1 MGNGSVA
8 VFWLRGGGQYGLY
21 ADWDANWQL
30 QTSTYTNNDQSVSPT
45 TSYPGVNYNK
55 ATLDGGALSSY
66 PVGAIY
72 MSTSS
77 TSPAS
82 IFGGSWQSI
91 ASERVLMGV
100 SSSHGAGSTVS
111 AGLPNIKGAV
121 LDTWHGGNPSGSG
134 ALSVAVVGRN
144 AVRKGDDGT
153 FTWGDFYFDAASY
166 NSIYGNASTVQPAA
180 YYVYM
185 WRRTG

>member
-1 MGNGSVA
+1 MWNGSMA
-8 VFWLRGGGQYGLY
+8 VFWLRGGGSYCLY
-21 ADWDANWQL
+21 SDWDGEWTL
-30 QTSTYTNNDQSVSPT
+30 YTSTYTNNNQSIAPT
-45 TSYPGVNYNK
+45 TSYPGVSYNK
-55 ATLDGGALSSY
+55 ATLEANSSY

-72 MSTSS
+72 MSTDS

-121 LDTWHGGNPSGSG
+121 LDTWHGGRPSGSG
-134 ALSVAVVGRN
+134 ALSVAVNGRS
-144 AVRKGDDGT
+144 AVRNGDDGT
-153 FTWGDFYFDAASY
+153 FTWGNFYFNAASY

>member
-1 MGNGSVA
+1 MGQSSQA
-8 VFWLRGGGQYGLY
+8 VFWLRGGGQYKLY

-30 QTSTYTNNDQSVSPT
+30 KTSTYTNCDQSVSPT

-66 PVGAIY
+66 PVGSIY

-82 IFGGSWQSI
+82 LFGGSWQSI

-100 SSSHGAGSTVS
+100 SGSHGAGSTVD
-111 AGLPNIKGAV
+111 AGLPNIS
-121 LDTWHGGNPSGSG
+121 SGS
-134 ALSVAVVGRN
+134 
-144 AVRKGDDGT
+144 
-153 FTWGDFYFDAASY
+153 DAALDIQGS
-166 NSIYGNASTVQPAA
+166 
-180 YYVYM
+180 
-185 WRRTG
+185 

>member
-1 MGNGSVA
+1 MEQSSQA
-8 VFWLRGGGQYGLY
+8 VFWLRGGGQYKLY

-30 QTSTYTNNDQSVSPT
+30 KTSTYTNYDQSVSPT

-66 PVGAIY
+66 PVGSIY

-82 IFGGSWQSI
+82 LFGGSWQSI

-100 SSSHGAGSTVS
+100 SGSHGAGSTVD
-111 AGLPNIKGAV
+111 AGLPNIS
-121 LDTWHGGNPSGSG
+121 SGS
-134 ALSVAVVGRN
+134 
-144 AVRKGDDGT
+144 
-153 FTWGDFYFDAASY
+153 DAALDIQGS
-166 NSIYGNASTVQPAA
+166 
-180 YYVYM
+180 
-185 WRRTG
+185 

>member
-1 MGNGSVA
+1 MGQSSQA
-8 VFWLRGGGQYGLY
+8 VFWLRGGGQYKLY

-30 QTSTYTNNDQSVSPT
+30 KTSTYTNCDQSVSPT

-66 PVGAIY
+66 PVGSIY

-82 IFGGSWQSI
+82 LFGGSWQSI

-100 SSSHGAGSTVS
+100 SGSHGAGSTVD
-111 AGLPNIKGAV
+111 AGLPNIS
-121 LDTWHGGNPSGSG
+121 SGS
-134 ALSVAVVGRN
+134 
-144 AVRKGDDGT
+144 
-153 FTWGDFYFDAASY
+153 DAALDIHGS
-166 NSIYGNASTVQPAA
+166 
-180 YYVYM
+180 
-185 WRRTG
+185 

>member
-1 MGNGSVA
+1 MGQSSQA
-8 VFWLRGGGQYGLY
+8 VFWLRGGGQYKLY

-30 QTSTYTNNDQSVSPT
+30 KTSTYTHCDQSVSPT

-66 PVGAIY
+66 PVGSIY

-82 IFGGSWQSI
+82 LFGGSWQSI

-100 SSSHGAGSTVS
+100 SGSHGAGSTVD
-111 AGLPNIKGAV
+111 AGLPNIS
-121 LDTWHGGNPSGSG
+121 SGS
-134 ALSVAVVGRN
+134 
-144 AVRKGDDGT
+144 
-153 FTWGDFYFDAASY
+153 DAALDIQGS
-166 NSIYGNASTVQPAA
+166 
-180 YYVYM
+180 
-185 WRRTG
+185 

>member
-1 MGNGSVA
+1 MGQSSQA
-8 VFWLRGGGQYGLY
+8 VFWLRGGGQYKLY

-30 QTSTYTNNDQSVSPT
+30 KTSTYTNCDQSVSPT

-66 PVGAIY
+66 PVGSIY

-82 IFGGSWQSI
+82 LFGGSWQSI

-100 SSSHGAGSTVS
+100 SGSHGAGSTVD
-111 AGLPNIKGAV
+111 AGLPNISS
-121 LDTWHGGNPSGSG
+121 GN
-134 ALSVAVVGRN
+134 
-144 AVRKGDDGT
+144 
-153 FTWGDFYFDAASY
+153 DAALDIQGS
-166 NSIYGNASTVQPAA
+166 
-180 YYVYM
+180 
-185 WRRTG
+185 